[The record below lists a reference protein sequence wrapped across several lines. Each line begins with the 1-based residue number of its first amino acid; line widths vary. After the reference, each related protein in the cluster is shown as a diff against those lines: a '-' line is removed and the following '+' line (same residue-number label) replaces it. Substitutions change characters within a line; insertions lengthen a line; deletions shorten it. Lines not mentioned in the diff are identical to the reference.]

1 MNMQHNKIFSKYI
14 NMRYTRRKGGNSHN
28 KTQRINKEA
37 AAAKK
42 AAKEAEKAAKLAA
55 KEAEKAAKLV
65 AKEAEKAAKLAAKEA
80 EKAAKLATKEAEKA
94 AKEKAKVEK
103 QKALENAREE
113 RKYNR
118 LVAMAMKQAKQEEER
133 ENRIIRGLPLRKKRA
148 NEKSSYDKLVELE
161 MQNASPY

>member
-1 MNMQHNKIFSKYI
+1 
-14 NMRYTRRKGGNSHN
+14 MRHTRRIKGGNSHN
-28 KTQRINKEA
+28 KTQRITKEA

-42 AAKEAEKAAKLAA
+42 AAKEAG
-55 KEAEKAAKLV
+55 
-65 AKEAEKAAKLAAKEA
+65 KAAKLAAKEA
-80 EKAAKLATKEAEKA
+80 EKAAKLA

-103 QKALENAREE
+103 RKASEKAREE
-113 RKYNR
+113 RMYNR
-118 LVAMAMKQAKQEEER
+118 LVAMAMKQAKKEEER

>member
-1 MNMQHNKIFSKYI
+1 MSH
-14 NMRYTRRKGGNSHN
+14 TRRIKGGNSHN

-42 AAKEAEKAAKLAA
+42 AAKEAAKA
-55 KEAEKAAKLV
+55 

-80 EKAAKLATKEAEKA
+80 EKAAKLA
-94 AKEKAKVEK
+94 AKEKARVEK
-103 QKALENAREE
+103 QKALEKAREE

-118 LVAMAMKQAKQEEER
+118 LVAMAMKQAKKEEER

-148 NEKSSYDKLVELE
+148 NEKSTYDKLVELE
-161 MQNASPY
+161 LQNASS

>member
-1 MNMQHNKIFSKYI
+1 MHH
-14 NMRYTRRKGGNSHN
+14 TRRIKGGNSHN

-42 AAKEAEKAAKLAA
+42 AAKEAEKAAK
-55 KEAEKAAKLV
+55 KA

-80 EKAAKLATKEAEKA
+80 EKAAKLAAKEAEKV

-103 QKALENAREE
+103 QKALKKAREKAREE
-113 RKYNR
+113 RFINK
-118 LVAMAMKQAKQEEER
+118 LFAMEMKQAKKEEDR
-133 ENRIIRGLPLRKKRA
+133 ENRIMRGLPVRKKRA
-148 NEKSSYDKLVELE
+148 NEKDTYDKLVELE

>member
-1 MNMQHNKIFSKYI
+1 MHH
-14 NMRYTRRKGGNSHN
+14 TRRCHRGGNSHN

-42 AAKEAEKAAKLAA
+42 AAKEAEKAAKL
-55 KEAEKAAKLV
+55 V
-65 AKEAEKAAKLAAKEA
+65 AKEVEKAAKLAA
-80 EKAAKLATKEAEKA
+80 KEAEKA

-103 QKALENAREE
+103 QKVLEKAREE

-118 LVAMAMKQAKQEEER
+118 LVAMAMKQAKKEEER

>member
-1 MNMQHNKIFSKYI
+1 MFSKYI
-14 NMRYTRRKGGNSHN
+14 DMHHTRRHRGGNSHN

-42 AAKEAEKAAKLAA
+42 AAKEAEKAAKKAA

-65 AKEAEKAAKLAAKEA
+65 AKEVEKAAKLAA
-80 EKAAKLATKEAEKA
+80 KEAEKA

-103 QKALENAREE
+103 QKVLEKAREE

-118 LVAMAMKQAKQEEER
+118 LVAMAMKQAKKEEER